1 MLIVFNPRY
10 TVSQCFFQCI
20 VYLNNWI
27 YLALNKNFQFTGEVF
42 PGGRE
47 YAVAFMRNHAG
58 ISTCT
63 LYFTTSAS
71 TANIQV
77 TSCISVFVHSISEE
91 NKWAYHEIFIIFT
104 GNVLNNLIINNII
117 P

>member
-1 MLIVFNPRY
+1 MLIVLNPSY
-10 TVSQCFFQCI
+10 TVSQCFFHCI

-42 PGGRE
+42 PGGLE
-47 YAVAFMRNHAG
+47 YAVAFMRNHER

-63 LYFTTSAS
+63 LYFTTSVS

-77 TSCISVFVHSISEE
+77 TSCISVFVHSIYEE

-104 GNVLNNLIINNII
+104 GNVLNTSYY
-117 P
+117 